1 MSTAPESPKTSRLGG
16 VSTGF
21 WLVLLV
27 VSVVVFAANT
37 GVATYQGSRLAGAST
52 GAADLQVLSQQ
63 LANQGRD
70 AVGGN
75 AEAFKTFRQTR
86 AQIDSTVNGL
96 QSRFGA
102 EPGVSGA
109 LQQLG
114 RTWNPLAQNADQ
126 IVESEAAVLALAGNA
141 DRFVGRVPQL
151 QAQLNEVVRAMTAG
165 GAQASQVFNALQ
177 QVVVAG
183 TMARRVTEIRAGGPG
198 ASAAGD
204 ALARDSVVFG
214 QVLAGLT
221 EGNEELGVA
230 PVRNPAAQA
239 ALQQSQEQW
248 DEMRKD
254 LEAILATSRN
264 LFAAQA
270 AAASLTGGS
279 AQMLEDSKR
288 LFDAFSAF
296 GSVRDTR
303 IFPNFWIGVA
313 SGALALLAL
322 IGFVW
327 SSVRNRQREQEQR

>member
-1 MSTAPESPKTSRLGG
+1 MSTAPETQKTSRLGG

-27 VSVVVFAANT
+27 LSVVVFATNT

-75 AEAFKTFRQTR
+75 AEAFQAFRQTR
-86 AQIDSTVNGL
+86 AQIDSTVSGL
-96 QSRFGA
+96 QSRFGG
-102 EPGVSGA
+102 EPGVSGP
-109 LQQLG
+109 LQQLT
-114 RTWNPLAQNADQ
+114 RTWNPLAQQADQ
-126 IVESEAAVLALAGNA
+126 IVQSEQAVLALAGNA

-165 GAQASQVFNALQ
+165 GAPASQVFNALQ

-214 QVLAGLT
+214 QVLNGLMQ
-221 EGNEELGVA
+221 GNEELGIAQVKI
-230 PVRNPAAQA
+230 PGAQA
-239 ALQQSQEQW
+239 ALQESQEQW
-248 DEMRKD
+248 NEMRKD
-254 LEAILATSRN
+254 VEAILASSRN
-264 LFAAQA
+264 LFAAQSA
-270 AAASLTGGS
+270 SASLAAGS
-279 AQMLEDSKR
+279 GKMLEDSKR
-288 LFDAFSAF
+288 LFDAFAAF

-303 IFPNFWIGVA
+303 IFPNFYI
-313 SGALALLAL
+313 
-322 IGFVW
+322 
-327 SSVRNRQREQEQR
+327 